1 MIENFLADVGTIFKN
16 IAVGEYEKLGH
27 DFLDVTLKLTAA
39 AFTTPA
45 NSTPFKE
52 ELDQVVN
59 FANCLAQ
66 VSFLN
71 AQIDLL
77 TTVTDALI
85 QGFFQSKSQRFA
97 LLESV
102 LGCIDCKKKLLNV
115 TERERNHTKVE
126 YVKQISGIVIHRGP
140 SECWPDWPQKIPR
153 GH

>member
-1 MIENFLADVGTIFKN
+1 M
-16 IAVGEYEKLGH
+16 
-27 DFLDVTLKLTAA
+27 DVTLKLTAA

-140 SECWPDWPQKIPR
+140 SEC
-153 GH
+153 